1 MMQSL
6 VAPDSRSDFAVGAGD
21 ERWEEH
27 MTARGHNEA
36 QHYVRTYMRVF
47 GALLALTVLTVAAAS
62 FDLAI
67 PLAVGLALVIAGLK
81 GSLVA
86 GFFMHLIAE
95 RQWIYAALILTG
107 VLLVVLVVLPLL
119 VSLGQIGTPAPPWT
133 PPVPH

>member
-1 MMQSL
+1 
-6 VAPDSRSDFAVGAGD
+6 
-21 ERWEEH
+21 
-27 MTARGHNEA
+27 MTAQGHSEV
-36 QHYVRTYMRVF
+36 QQYVRTYMRVF

-62 FDLAI
+62 VDLAI

-119 VSLGQIGTPAPPWT
+119 VSLGQIGTPTPPWT